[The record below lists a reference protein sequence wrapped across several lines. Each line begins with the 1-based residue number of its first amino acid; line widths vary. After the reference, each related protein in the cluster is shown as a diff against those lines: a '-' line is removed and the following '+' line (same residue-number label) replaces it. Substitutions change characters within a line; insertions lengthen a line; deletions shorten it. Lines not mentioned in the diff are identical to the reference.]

1 MADSNNPTTH
11 SDSKSRG
18 EGCSPYFASC
28 SAMSFIS
35 GIVNRKTAL
44 KRAHQDEQFAKELS
58 HQKELYE
65 DGKEE
70 EEYAF
75 KIWLK
80 NSQRKF
86 KREMAA
92 IKLSDDLALE
102 DLKMFF
108 SAWPLKITVEALIKK
123 QQDETQAKPMCF
135 VVGKATAGR
144 ARDAFSLSYSEIVD
158 KVATLLK
165 DAGMGGIGDRVYRF
179 KEEPIIVGGPALANI
194 YAMMNTFP
202 TVVILPSIN
211 QKYKKISLSVGCWTP
226 DSLFPFQKKVLS
238 MDYDPLRIANE
249 KKSLEDF
256 KERYSYVCFTI
267 AAVLNDTYNLSE
279 GDYSCL
285 FPRFASKHP
294 QLKQY
299 PEIAKFAIQEYAS
312 FIDTRNNVI
321 DENGNIINVWNETV
335 GEEERKK
342 IECLISESINLIKD
356 K

>member
-1 MADSNNPTTH
+1 MDNHIQSNK
-11 SDSKSRG
+11 DKSLT
-18 EGCSPYFASC
+18 EGCSPFFLV
-28 SAMSFIS
+28 SATMSFIS

-44 KRAHQDEQFAKELS
+44 KNARRDEQFAKELS
-58 HQKELYE
+58 RQKELYE

-75 KIWLK
+75 KIWLR

-92 IKLSDDLALE
+92 RKLAEDLALE

-108 SAWPLKITVEALIKK
+108 SAWPLKITVEALNKK
-123 QQDETQAKPMCF
+123 RQNETQAKPMCF
-135 VVGKATAGR
+135 VVGKATAGK

-158 KVATLLK
+158 KVTTLLK
-165 DAGMGGIGDRVYRF
+165 DAGMGEIGDRVYRF
-179 KEEPIIVGGPALANI
+179 KEEPTIVGGPALANI

-238 MDYDPLRIANE
+238 MDYDPHRIANE
-249 KKSLEDF
+249 KKCLEDF

-285 FPRFASKHP
+285 FPRFVSKHP

-321 DENGNIINVWNETV
+321 DENGNIINVWNETA
-335 GEEERKK
+335 GEEERNK
-342 IECLISESINLIKD
+342 IECMINESINLIKG
-356 K
+356 